1 MRIIVGISGAS
12 GVEMGLSLLRALKAQ
27 PDCETHL
34 VMTKGAKATWKQES
48 AKSLE
53 ELALEAD
60 FHHDDEDLGAAISS
74 GSFET
79 AGMAVL
85 PCSMKTLS
93 AVANGYAAGLLVRAA
108 DVCLKE
114 GRKVV
119 LCPRETPLGK
129 VHLKN
134 MLQAAELGCSIL
146 PPMLT
151 FYNDFASVAEQIDHI
166 VGKIL
171 MQFGLRHGSFRPW
184 QGGGARAQL

>member
-12 GVEMGLSLLRALKAQ
+12 GVVMGYSLLQALKAH
-27 PDCETHL
+27 PGCETHL
-34 VMTKGAKATWKQES
+34 VITNGAKITWEQES
-48 AKSLE
+48 SIPLE
-53 ELALEAD
+53 TLLHAAD
-60 FHHDDEDLGAAISS
+60 FHHADEDLTAVIAS

-79 AGMAVL
+79 AGMVVL

-93 AVANGYAAGLLVRAA
+93 AVASGYATGLLVRAA

-119 LCPRETPLGK
+119 LCPREMPLGK
-129 VHLKN
+129 IHLKN
-134 MLQAAELGCSIL
+134 MLQAADLGCSII

-151 FYNDFASVAEQIDHI
+151 FYNNATSVAEQVDHV

-171 MQFGLRHGSFRPW
+171 MQFGLRHGAFRPW
-184 QGGGARAQL
+184 QGGARA

>member
-12 GVEMGLSLLRALKAQ
+12 GVEMGLSLLRALRVQ

-34 VMTKGAKATWKQES
+34 VMTRGAKIAWEEES
-48 AKSLE
+48 MSPLSD
-53 ELALEAD
+53 LALAAD
-60 FHHDDEDLGAAISS
+60 YSYDDEDIAAVIAS
-74 GSFET
+74 GSFLT
-79 AGMAVL
+79 AGMVIL

-93 AVANGYAAGLLVRAA
+93 AVANGYAAGLLTRAA

-119 LCPRETPLGK
+119 LCPREMPLGK
-129 VHLKN
+129 IHLKN
-134 MLQAAELGCSIL
+134 MLQAAELSCVIQ

-151 FYNDFASVAEQIDHI
+151 FYNNSNSLSEQVEHV

-171 MQFGLRHGSFRPW
+171 MHFGLAHSPFRPW
-184 QGGGARAQL
+184 QGGGRA

>member
-12 GVEMGLSLLRALKAQ
+12 GVEMGYSLLQALKAS
-27 PDCETHL
+27 PGCETHL
-34 VMTKGAKATWKQES
+34 VITRGAKIVWKQES
-48 AKSLE
+48 ARPLE
-53 ELALEAD
+53 ELSREAD
-60 FHHDDEDLGAAISS
+60 FQHDDEDLAAVIAS

-79 AGMAVL
+79 AGMVVL

-93 AVANGYAAGLLVRAA
+93 AVASGYAAGLLVRAV

-119 LCPRETPLGK
+119 LCPREMPLGK
-129 VHLKN
+129 IHLKN
-134 MLQAAELGCSIL
+134 MLQAAELGCSII

-151 FYNDFASVAEQIDHI
+151 FYNNSISVAEQVDHL

-171 MQFGLRHGSFRPW
+171 MQFGLRHSSFRPW
-184 QGGGARAQL
+184 QGGTRA

>member
-1 MRIIVGISGAS
+1 
-12 GVEMGLSLLRALKAQ
+12 MGYSLLRALKVH

-34 VMTKGAKATWKQES
+34 VVTKGAKTTWELEC
-48 AKSLE
+48 ARPLE

-60 FHHDDEDLGAAISS
+60 FQHDDEDLAAVISS

-79 AGMAVL
+79 AGMVVL

-93 AVANGYAAGLLVRAA
+93 AVANGYAAGLLVRAV

-119 LCPRETPLGK
+119 LCPREMPLGK
-129 VHLKN
+129 IHLKN

-151 FYNDFASVAEQIDHI
+151 FYNNSASMTEQVDHI

-171 MQFGLRHGSFRPW
+171 MQFGLRHCSFRPW
-184 QGGGARAQL
+184 QGGAHA